1 VSESPEQPDA
11 RTRLG
16 PEDIRVPADQWWA
29 FVDAAAARWEAVD
42 EVLRAALAAEENL
55 PGDPAEG
62 EEGAAP
68 WKPRGPAEPELDGP
82 SEHAGDRYRS

>member
-1 VSESPEQPDA
+1 MSESPEQPEA

-42 EVLRAALAAEENL
+42 EVFRAARAEEDR
-55 PGDPAEG
+55 PGDPGEG
-62 EEGAAP
+62 EQGADP
-68 WKPRGPAEPELDGP
+68 WKPRRPAEPEPDGP
-82 SEHAGDRYRS
+82 SEHAGDLYRS